1 LGLQKKKGTAMNAF
15 ALKPPGSNQP
25 TVQPARKLRLRVRQ
39 WGFAA
44 VYETE
49 RRAGLPLRVANAH
62 ARFEQE
68 ARMAMREW
76 LMV

>member
-1 LGLQKKKGTAMNAF
+1 MNAF
-15 ALKPPGSNQP
+15 ALKPPWSA
-25 TVQPARKLRLRVRQ
+25 TVQPAKKLRLRVRQ

-44 VYETE
+44 VYEAE
-49 RRAGLPLRVANAH
+49 RRPGLPLRVANAH
-62 ARFEQE
+62 ARFEQD